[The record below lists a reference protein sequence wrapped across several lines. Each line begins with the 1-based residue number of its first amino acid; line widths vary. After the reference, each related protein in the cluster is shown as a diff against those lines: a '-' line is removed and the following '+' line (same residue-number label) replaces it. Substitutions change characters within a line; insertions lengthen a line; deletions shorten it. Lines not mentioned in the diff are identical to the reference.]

1 MIGNKIAIRITK
13 VSKTST
19 KNNSETNEEEILREE
34 YILSEL
40 IHKSIDDLRLKEVN
54 YRWSKIKIII

>member
-1 MIGNKIAIRITK
+1 MIGNKITIRITK

-19 KNNSETNEEEILREE
+19 NNNSETNEEEILREE

-40 IHKSIDDLRLKEVN
+40 IHKSIDGLRLK
-54 YRWSKIKIII
+54 